1 MPQLLYESIYDFD
14 APTELSSH
22 ISASGSKEIKRQ
34 CIENDNAICDGNNN
48 RSSSSGSNSSSSIIN
63 HVNSVN
69 ETFQHHPPM
78 PIPPPP
84 PPPQFSKKLFQLA
97 TLKPEQPETV
107 PIVPPPPPL
116 PPSFR
121 YRTATPLSASNN
133 ETVMSIPPPP
143 LPQEPTQPPPPP
155 TADSDTISGTFY
167 VETSPTTTSASI
179 EIANESDIL
188 VASVEIY
195 PQISQWVAVDAA
207 PPVEVVTEVGMW
219 ERHTKGIGGR
229 LLERM
234 GYVR

>member
-1 MPQLLYESIYDFD
+1 MPQLLYESIYDFES
-14 APTELSSH
+14 PNELSNHMS
-22 ISASGSKEIKRQ
+22 SSGSKEIKRQ
-34 CIENDNAICDGNNN
+34 CIESKSNCDDKNSSS
-48 RSSSSGSNSSSSIIN
+48 SSSSGSISRSSNIIG
-63 HVNSVN
+63 VNSVN
-69 ETFQHHPPM
+69 ETIQHPPPM

-97 TLKPEQPETV
+97 TLKPEQSETV
-107 PIVPPPPPL
+107 LIVPPPPPL

-121 YRTATPLSASNN
+121 YRTATPLSASNQ
-133 ETVMSIPPPP
+133 ETVTSILPPP

-155 TADSDTISGTFY
+155 TADSETISGTLSE
-167 VETSPTTTSASI
+167 ETSPATTSVSI
-179 EIANESDIL
+179 EITNESDVL
-188 VASVEIY
+188 VGSVEIY

-207 PPVEVVTEVGMW
+207 PPVEIVMEVGMW